1 MHWTS
6 FPNGRA
12 WDAYRK
18 GGFLMDW
25 LMSWLAFS
33 LSVFVAARILPA
45 VHIRSLGAAI
55 GVAAVYG
62 VLKFL
67 FYWVLVPA
75 VPAFY
80 HRNAGALPRRNQC
93 HLALDYGQANRG
105 FRDRQLPA
113 YHHCFAGHLVL

>member
-1 MHWTS
+1 MS
-6 FPNGRA
+6 
-12 WDAYRK
+12 
-18 GGFLMDW
+18 W

-67 FYWVLVPA
+67 FYWVLVFLSLPFII
-75 VPAFY
+75 VTLGLFLIVI
-80 HRNAGALPRRNQC
+80 NALLLWVTDKLIDGFEIDSFLHTIFASLVISLFDMIFRWVLP
-93 HLALDYGQANRG
+93 GI
-105 FRDRQLPA
+105 
-113 YHHCFAGHLVL
+113 